1 MTRIAVS
8 VVLVMLLSGWTPPSD
23 NLLRFVE
30 SKEAAEQAT
39 DVDQQAERE
48 MYIGRVIA
56 DQQAESEMD
65 IGRIE
70 VKKGNRIGALNRFK
84 IVVTRYQASRHVEEA
99 WVRLTEIYLAL
110 GIPSEAQTA
119 VAVLDRKFPNS
130 RWSAEAHD
138 ALKAAGLEPA
148 ENENS
153 WMSRAAK

>member
-23 NLLRFVE
+23 NIVRFVE
-30 SKEAAEQAT
+30 NKEAA
-39 DVDQQAERE
+39 DVDQQAEKD
-48 MYIGRVIA
+48 MYVGRT
-56 DQQAESEMD
+56 
-65 IGRIE
+65 E
-70 VKKGNRIGALNRFK
+70 VQKGNRIGALNRFK
-84 IVVTRYQASRHVEEA
+84 NVVTKYQASRHVEEA
-99 WVRLTEIYLAL
+99 WVRITEIYLAL

-130 RWSAEAHD
+130 RWSTEAHD

-153 WMSRAAK
+153 WMIRAVK